1 MADYSVADARN
12 RLSELIDRAM
22 NGEEVVVTRH
32 GQPVV
37 ELRPRNPAP
46 RRVSKE
52 SLDWLD
58 KVRVGRPSEE
68 DAGAFVSRMRD
79 EDWR

>member
-12 RLSELIDRAM
+12 KLSELIDRAVK
-22 NGEEVVVTRH
+22 GEEIVITRH
-32 GQPVV
+32 GKPVV
-37 ELRPRNPAP
+37 ELRATQPITRP
-46 RRVSKE
+46 VSLE

-58 KVRVGRPSEE
+58 KVRVGRVSDE
-68 DAGAFVSRMRD
+68 DAGSLVSRMRD